1 MAVQEK
7 NSEIINLLLEQ
18 KGININIK
26 DEITNLSY
34 LNKVQLLEFNGLFKS
49 LWRKPLESGRNKIIE
64 KIVPNGSVR
73 YIINI
78 ILLVL
83 LVITFILTILLI
95 IGDEK

>member
-49 LWRKPLESGRNKIIE
+49 L
-64 KIVPNGSVR
+64 
-73 YIINI
+73 
-78 ILLVL
+78 
-83 LVITFILTILLI
+83 
-95 IGDEK
+95 